1 MLQAAHQK
9 ISDTPLARSHT
20 TDPTGPPI
28 TLDQGPDRA
37 GLEGDR
43 AAYDWQTALAA

>member
-28 TLDQGPDRA
+28 TLDQDPVPTRRA
-37 GLEGDR
+37 LR